1 MITVYHNPRCSKSR
15 EGLALVQSSGKDFY
29 VREYLKTPLSHIE
42 LTNLIDKLGMTPM
55 ELVRVKEDIWKKEF
69 KGKELNSED
78 VISALIKHP
87 KLIERPII
95 EDEDKAIVGRPSS
108 NIVELLSL

>member
-29 VREYLKTPLSHIE
+29 VREYLKTPLSHI
-42 LTNLIDKLGMTPM
+42 